1 MVELLENH
9 GTTLS
14 QWRSLNKTTLRL
26 ILRSLFH
33 YNSINKQFTTSLL
46 FSSCSTGTIRIDVS
60 EKAFAAAFGSPR
72 KTAQAS
78 SSARTEA
85 LDDRSRTTTTCISR
99 SVRALNNTRLLCRS
113 QYLNVISLSSRATC
127 PGGIC
132 VSIASRLAMKSAE
145 RSYRKE
151 SQSTPI
157 SQRQDRRSI
166 SA

>member
-99 SVRALNNTRLLCRS
+99 SVRA
-113 QYLNVISLSSRATC
+113 
-127 PGGIC
+127 
-132 VSIASRLAMKSAE
+132 
-145 RSYRKE
+145 
-151 SQSTPI
+151 
-157 SQRQDRRSI
+157 
-166 SA
+166 